1 MEVENNQASSR
12 QWIAKVGAGDMER
25 QCSLDTKT
33 SSRHALS
40 TANLRKLL
48 DVLGLGMLLGVLVSM
63 PYDQLFGLS
72 DTLNVAVQSMIS
84 VFAFASLLSY
94 WPTKVTVEQACL
106 L

>member
-1 MEVENNQASSR
+1 MEY
-12 QWIAKVGAGDMER
+12 
-25 QCSLDTKT
+25 QCSLDRRTF
-33 SSRHALS
+33 SRRILTA
-40 TANLRKLL
+40 ANLHKFL

-72 DTLNVAVQSMIS
+72 NTLHVAVQSMIS

-94 WPTKVTVEQACL
+94 WPTEVTVEQACL